1 MSQTYQILN
10 AAPLQKGAGFM
21 IPRQH
26 MPEQVTLRDQAKS
39 VMTDFSIVSVYTI
52 SAMETIEAARARMI
66 HYAVRLLLV
75 VDDMNTI
82 LGLVTA
88 TDLTSE
94 KPMQIIQ
101 SQGIRHND
109 VLVKDIMTT
118 RERLQVLYIDDVE
131 KASVGD
137 IVATLQAHGRQHAL
151 VAGRRTDS
159 SQVLC
164 GMFSATQISR
174 QLGMSVSTH
183 APLNTFAEIGAHL
196 KD

>member
-1 MSQTYQILN
+1 VSQNYQILN
-10 AAPLQKGAGFM
+10 PAPLQKGASFLT
-21 IPRQH
+21 PRQH
-26 MPEQVTLRDQAKS
+26 MPDQVVLRDPAEN
-39 VMTDFSIVSVYTI
+39 VMTDFGIVTVYTI
-52 SAMETIEAARARMI
+52 SPMDTIEVARARMI

-75 VDDMNTI
+75 VDDMNSI

-88 TDLTSE
+88 TDLSSE

-109 VLVKDIMTT
+109 VLVKDIMTP
-118 RERLQVLYIDDVE
+118 RERLQVLNIEDVRR
-131 KASVGD
+131 ACVGD

-151 VAGRRTDS
+151 VADRRVDS

-164 GMFSATQISR
+164 GMFSTSQISR
-174 QLGMSVSTH
+174 MLGMAISTLG
-183 APLNTFAEIGAHL
+183 PLSTFAELGAHL

>member
-1 MSQTYQILN
+1 MSQTYQVLN

-21 IPRQH
+21 NPRQH
-26 MPEQVTLRDQAKS
+26 LPEHVTLRDPATS
-39 VMTDFSIVSVYTI
+39 VMTDFSIVTVYTI

-101 SQGIRHND
+101 AQGIRHND

-118 RERLQVLYIDDVE
+118 RERLQVLYMDDVE
-131 KASVGD
+131 KACVGD
-137 IVATLQAHGRQHAL
+137 IVATLQAQGRQHAL

-159 SQVLC
+159 SQVLR
-164 GMFSATQISR
+164 GMFSVTQIGR
-174 QLGMSVSTH
+174 QLGTSVSTI
-183 APLNTFAEIGAHL
+183 APLNTFAELGAQL